1 MSRGSVTAK
10 ELAKMGANLEIRDG
24 LGSTAIKEVVRI
36 AKEKGS
42 KVSVSSRCIGS
53 VTAKELILIGGN
65 SVTIIIE
72 D

>member
-1 MSRGSVTAK
+1 MSIGSVTAK
-10 ELAKMGANLEIRDG
+10 ELAHMGANLEIRDG
-24 LGSTAIKEVVRI
+24 LGSVSIKEIVKI
-36 AKEKGS
+36 AKENGGKI
-42 KVSVSSRCIGS
+42 SVSSRCIGS

>member
-1 MSRGSVTAK
+1 MSIGSVTAK
-10 ELAKMGANLEIRDG
+10 ELARMGANLEIRDG
-24 LGSTAIKEVVRI
+24 LGSTTIKEIVRI

-42 KVSVSSRCIGS
+42 KISVSSRCISS
-53 VTAKELILIGGN
+53 VTAKELILIGGT